1 MGVKTA
7 SNNDGKEL
15 LLRVS
20 GRFDH
25 TTMAE
30 FRRAYENPPRRPD
43 IYVVDLQDISY
54 LDSSGLSMLLLL
66 HVHAGQRKYRVQIIN
81 AKPDVRRSL
90 EIAKF
95 GELFDIR

>member
-1 MGVKTA
+1 MGVKA
-7 SNNDGKEL
+7 SSINEGKEL
-15 LLRVS
+15 LLRIS

-30 FRRAYENPPRRPD
+30 FRAAYENPQRRPD
-43 IYVVDLQDISY
+43 TYIVDFQDITY

-66 HVHAGQRKYRVQIIN
+66 HVHAGQRKYRVQVVN
-81 AKPDVRRSL
+81 ARPDVLRSL

>member
-1 MGVKTA
+1 MTVKA
-7 SNNDGKEL
+7 SMINDGKDL

-25 TTMAE
+25 TMMNE
-30 FRRAYENPPRRPD
+30 FRRSYESQTGRVD
-43 IYVVDLQDISY
+43 TYVVDMQDIKF

-66 HVHAGQRKYRVQIIN
+66 HVHSGQRKYRVQIIN
-81 AKPDVRRSL
+81 ANADVLRSL
-90 EIAKF
+90 NTAKF